1 VKIATASMSFAAR
14 HSATASHELRETL
27 RAWNGSPRIDAGSNA
42 LAHQAVPLPD
52 ISAAAYSVQAQRQFE
67 TQTIFDAM
75 DPTDD
80 DPLLQLI
87 RTMLELISGQIFKV
101 FSPRDMEAVQSSP
114 ALADPK
120 SASSPSSGPDRSRV
134 GVEYQRQ
141 EVISET
147 EQTDF
152 HAAGTV
158 RTADGMEI
166 GFQLDLSMRRSFR
179 QEINLNQ
186 SAGAARQVDPLVIN
200 FGGTAAQLQSRRF
213 LFDLAGN
220 GQKENIP
227 LLASG
232 SGFLALDLN
241 ANGLIDSGKELF
253 GAASGN
259 GFADLARHDSDG
271 NGWIDEN
278 DPVFAKL
285 QVWSPDREGPGSLVG
300 LQQKNVGALFL
311 GKQATPFELRDSN
324 NLSLGTVRGSGI
336 YLDQQGVAGTLQQID
351 LSV

>member
-1 VKIATASMSFAAR
+1 MKIATASLSLSAR
-14 HSATASHELRETL
+14 HNATASHELRETL
-27 RAWNGSPRIDAGSNA
+27 RAWNGAPRNEAGSNS
-42 LAHQAVPLPD
+42 LAQAIPLPN
-52 ISAAAYSVQAQRQFE
+52 ISTAAYSAQAQRQFE

-75 DPTDD
+75 DQADN
-80 DPLLQLI
+80 DPILQLI

-101 FSPRDMEAVQSSP
+101 FSPDDMHAIQSST

-120 SASSPSSGPDRSRV
+120 SASLPSGGQNRSGS
-134 GVEYQRQ
+134 GFEYQRH
-141 EVISET
+141 EVITET
-147 EQTDF
+147 ERTDF
-152 HAAGTV
+152 QATGSI
-158 RTADGMEI
+158 RTADGMDI
-166 GFQLDLSMRRSFR
+166 RFQLDLSMQRSFR
-179 QEINLNQ
+179 QETNL
-186 SAGAARQVDPLVIN
+186 SWSTGAARQVDPLVIN
-200 FGGTAAQLQSRRF
+200 FSGTSAQLQNRRF

-227 LLASG
+227 LLATG

-241 ANGLIDSGKELF
+241 GNGQIDSGKELF

-259 GFADLARHDSDG
+259 GFADLAKHDSDG

-285 QVWSPDREGPGSLVG
+285 QVWSPDGEGAGSLSS

-324 NLSLGTVRGSGI
+324 NQSLGTVRGSGI
-336 YLDQQGVAGTLQQID
+336 YLDQQGAAGTLQQID